1 MGLKKDIKDFNP
13 FPGLRPFS
21 PQDSELFSGRETE
34 TDEVIL
40 KLLKNRYTTVIG
52 TSGNGKSSLIFSGVL
67 PKILQTKINQSSQ
80 WRIISFRPGGDPF
93 GNTAS
98 AISKEITDPGQESI
112 NRDEILSEL
121 LNKSVSFSDV
131 VRKHLI
137 KSDENILLIIDQF
150 EDLFRYLKPGKSE
163 SANGDAKKF
172 VDFIL
177 NSVSKSDENIFIII
191 GMRSEYLGAC
201 SNFKGLT
208 MLVNKSNYLI
218 PDMGIENYRDVI
230 EKPVNSTGA
239 KIEPQLVDTLLTDIQ
254 GIPQPLPVLQHALL
268 RTWSH
273 WREMDQPDKPISR
286 EDYVLTGT
294 MNNALELHAEEAYE
308 ELNQRGKEICEAM
321 FKVLTRKDL
330 DNKCLSHPTDIETI
344 KSIAGCSDDEIFLVA
359 NKFRVTTRSFITPSA
374 DFTLN
379 EKSVIDLQ
387 NDCLLRF
394 WTRLKGWVE
403 NEVASREIYL
413 RLSEASALYQQ
424 GKAGLLRSPDLEPV
438 IQWRN
443 QNKPTLGWAIQYNPA
458 FERAMVYL
466 RTSEKSCLI
475 EEKNKIIQQTRKINR
490 NRFITRMLS
499 FAFLISALF
508 IFFIYIQ
515 KVNAERQIVSAEKL
529 KAEAEQQKALA
540 DSFAVIVLEQKM
552 ISDSTADASIK
563 EADEARK
570 QTIVSD
576 IQKSY
581 AERTAVEALHQKK
594 LALKEADSS
603 KAASLRADRNI
614 KIAIDQRNEN
624 QRLRMLSIGKSMSL
638 KSLQMTGQKDLQTLL
653 AYQAYLFNKKNNGP
667 DNDAD
672 IYAGLY
678 SVDIQYN
685 NRNYYSFRGHNSEI
699 RSIAFLPGK
708 KEFFTSG
715 NDGQVFKWSL
725 DKRDQTLQVIYSG
738 SDIIE
743 VLAVSPDASWL
754 ACGSSNSSIRMIP
767 LKAND
772 TGYEMN
778 GHKGGIKSLV
788 FSYDGKYLYSAALD
802 GKVLKWDIA
811 ARTSVNVTTGSM
823 EITSIDISSKGNYM
837 AGISTDGNCVVW
849 DPEHNSDN
857 FRIESAGKSIKVV
870 RFNPDNNLLAIG
882 DADGTVGL
890 WDINLH
896 KKISEVKAHGG
907 PINDIQFNTIL
918 NQMATAGDDKKLK
931 IYNIKDPSDLTEPPV
946 TLADNGG
953 FVLVMQFS
961 PDGQMIVSGESGGN
975 EVKSRPSHADY
986 LVNDICNLVS
996 RNMTQ
1001 EEWNVYVAKD
1011 IPLEKTCLSKS
1022 LNIKIEPIKA
1032 LSSRN

>member
-1 MGLKKDIKDFNP
+1 MGLMKDIKDFNP
-13 FPGLRPFS
+13 FPGLRPFALK
-21 PQDSELFSGRETE
+21 DSELFFGRATE

-52 TSGNGKSSLIFSGVL
+52 PSGSGKSSLIFGGVL
-67 PKILQTKINQSSQ
+67 PKILQTKIRQSSE
-80 WRIISFRPGGDPF
+80 WRIISLRPGDDPF

-98 AISKEITDPGQESI
+98 AIAAEITEKGQKGI

-121 LNKSVSFSDV
+121 LNNPTSFSEI
-131 VRKHLI
+131 VRKQML
-137 KSDENILLIIDQF
+137 KNDENILLIIDQF
-150 EDLFRYLKPGKSE
+150 EDLFRYPDQGKSE
-163 SANGDAKKF
+163 SANGDSKKF

-177 NSVSKSDENIFIII
+177 NSVTKSDANLFIII

-208 MLVNKSNYLI
+208 MLVNKSNFLI
-218 PDMGIENYRDVI
+218 PDMATENYREVI
-230 EKPVNSTGA
+230 ERPVNYAGA
-239 KIEPQLVDTLLTDIQ
+239 QIEPQLVDTILADIKVTL
-254 GIPQPLPVLQHALL
+254 QPLPVLQHALM
-268 RTWSH
+268 RTWAH
-273 WREMDQPDKPISR
+273 WHKMDHPEKPVSK
-286 EDYVLTGT
+286 EDYDSIGT
-294 MNNALELHAEEAYE
+294 MNNAISLHAEETYDG
-308 ELNQRGKEICEAM
+308 LNQRGKEICAAM
-321 FKVLTRKDL
+321 FKVITRKDP
-330 DNKCLSHPTDIETI
+330 DNKSLSHPSDIETI
-344 KSIAGCSDDEIFLVA
+344 KSIAECSNDEIFLVV
-359 NKFRVTTRSFITPSA
+359 NKFLSPSLSFITPSA
-374 DFTLN
+374 DFTIS

-394 WTRLKGWVE
+394 WKRLKEWAD
-403 NEVASREIYL
+403 NEIASRETYL

-424 GKAGLLRSPDLEPV
+424 GKAGLLRSPDLEPI

-443 QNKPTLGWAIQYNPA
+443 QNKPTLGWAVQYNPA

-466 RTSEKSCLI
+466 RTSEKSFLI
-475 EEKNKIIQQTRKINR
+475 EEKNRIIQQTRKINR

-499 FAFLISALF
+499 FAVLISALF
-508 IFFIYIQ
+508 LFFTYIQ
-515 KVNAERQIVSAEKL
+515 KINAERQIKSAEKER
-529 KAEAEQQKALA
+529 AEAVQQKALA

-552 ISDSTADASIK
+552 ISDSTAEVSVRD
-563 EADEARK
+563 ADEARK
-570 QTIVSD
+570 QKVVAET
-576 IQKSY
+576 QKTY
-581 AERTAVEALHQKK
+581 AERTALEALHQQK
-594 LALKEADSS
+594 LALKQSDSS
-603 KAASLRADRNI
+603 KAASLRADRNT
-614 KIAIDQRNEN
+614 KTVIDQRNEI
-624 QRLRMLSIGKSMSL
+624 QRLRMLAIGKSMSL

-653 AYQAYLFNKKNNGP
+653 AYQAYLFNKKNNGQ

-678 SVDIQYN
+678 NVDMQYN
-685 NRNYYSFRGHNSEI
+685 SMNYPSFKGHNGEI

-715 NDGQVFKWSL
+715 NDGQVLKWSL
-725 DKRDQTLQVIYSG
+725 DKKDQKLQVIYSG
-738 SDIIE
+738 GDIIE

-767 LKAND
+767 LKGTD

-802 GKVLKWDIA
+802 GKVLRWDIA
-811 ARTSVNVTTGSM
+811 ARTSMNVTTGNM
-823 EITSIDISSKGNYM
+823 EITSIDISSKGNFI
-837 AGISTDGNCVVW
+837 AGINTDGNVVLW
-849 DPEHNSDN
+849 DPDQHSDN
-857 FRIESAGKSIKVV
+857 FRLETAGKKISIV
-870 RFNPDNNLLAIG
+870 RFNPDNNLLALG
-882 DADGTVGL
+882 DADGTVEL

-896 KKISEVKAHGG
+896 KKLSEVKAHGG
-907 PINDIQFNTIL
+907 PVNDIQFNTVL
-918 NQMATAGDDKKLK
+918 KQMATAGNDKKVK
-931 IYNIKDPSDLTEPPV
+931 IFNIKDPADLTEPPV

-986 LVNDICNLVS
+986 FVQNLCDLVS

-1011 IPLEKTCLSKS
+1011 IPLEKTCQLKD
-1022 LNIKIEPIKA
+1022 LNIKIEPIKE
-1032 LSSRN
+1032 LSRR